1 MNLPTTIEGCH
12 ELILKQQALIEQF
25 LGRIETLE
33 EQTKK
38 NSRNSNKPPSSD
50 GLKKRPAFPRKKGR
64 KRGGQNGH
72 KGNKLQLVE
81 REEDIDEREKLYP
94 NLDTCTGCG
103 SILDKRKALVSEIRQ
118 EFDLP
123 EPKLLIREFQKMEVG
138 CSCCGRKHYGAF
150 PEHIKASTQYGSGV
164 KSLTVLL
171 NTGFALPI
179 KKIQSLFVDLY
190 GYRINEATIVNNS
203 TLCYDELETTEI
215 GIKNKLIGSSSCAA
229 AVHKAVGHSDETGV
243 RVAGKLHWLHVFSS
257 ALYTFFFVHEKRG
270 KEALKDAQSILPKYS
285 GWVVHDCWASYF
297 KFDGVKHALCG
308 AHILRELYA
317 LNEKEVK
324 WSKWFIRYFLT
335 LLHLSKQNAQNKT
348 QNKQSEGYYKLTKQ
362 QQQKALLLY
371 KKICASANE
380 IEPLPEKKEGSRG
393 KPKATKGRNLLNRLI
408 KHQDAVLAYAFHS
421 EVPFTNNL
429 AERDLRPIK
438 TKQKVAGCFRTLEGA
453 QRHARIFG
461 FISTVRKNELNIFN
475 ELKSLF
481 DNRVE

>member
-25 LGRIETLE
+25 LGRIEALE

-50 GLKKRPAFPRKKGR
+50 GLKKRPAFARKKGK

-81 REEDIDEREKLYP
+81 KDEEIDERIVIYP
-94 NLDTCTGCG
+94 KIDTCKGCG
-103 SILDKRKALVSEIRQ
+103 SILDKSKALLSEIRQ
-118 EFDLP
+118 EFDIP
-123 EPKLLIREFQKMEVG
+123 EPKLYIREFQKMEVG
-138 CSCCGRKHYGAF
+138 CSCCGTKHYGSF

-164 KSLTVLL
+164 KSFTVLL
-171 NTGFALPI
+171 NTGFALPV
-179 KKIQSLFVDLY
+179 KKVQSLFMDLY
-190 GYRINEATIVNNS
+190 GYQINEGTIVNNS
-203 TLCYDELETTEI
+203 ILCSDELEPTEKA
-215 GIKNKLIGSSSCAA
+215 IKEKLIGSISSQEGVARESTEDK
-229 AVHKAVGHSDETGV
+229 KAVGHSDETGV

-257 ALYTFFFVHEKRG
+257 VLYTFFFVHEKRG
-270 KEALKDAQSILPKYS
+270 KEALNDPQSILPKYS

-317 LNEKEVK
+317 LDEKEIK
-324 WSKWFIRYFLT
+324 WAKWFVRYLLT
-335 LLHLSKQNAQNKT
+335 LLHLSKQNDN
-348 QNKQSEGYYKLTKQ
+348 GCLTKQ

-371 KKICASANE
+371 EKICAYANK
-380 IEPLPEKKEGSRG
+380 IEPLPQKKEGAKGRA
-393 KPKATKGRNLLNRLI
+393 KATKGRNLLTRLI
-408 KHQDAVLAYAFHS
+408 KHQDGILAFAFHS

-461 FISTVRKNELNIFN
+461 FISTVRKNKLNIFN
-475 ELKSLF
+475 ELKNLF
-481 DNRVE
+481 DNKKTAFV

>member
-25 LGRIETLE
+25 LGRIELLE

-38 NSRNSNKPPSSD
+38 NSKNSNKPPSSD
-50 GLKKRPAFPRKKGR
+50 GLQKRPAFARKKGK

-72 KGNKLQLVE
+72 KGNKLQIVE
-81 REEDIDEREKLYP
+81 NTDKIDEIKPLYP
-94 NLDTCTGCG
+94 TVDCCTDCGKNLD
-103 SILDKRKALVSEIRQ
+103 KKKALISEIRQ

-138 CSCCGRKHYGAF
+138 CSCCGTKHYGSF
-150 PEHIKASTQYGSGV
+150 PEHIKATTQYGSGV
-164 KSLTVLL
+164 KALTVLL
-171 NTGFALPI
+171 NTGFSLPV
-179 KKIQSLFVDLY
+179 KKVQSLFVDLF
-190 GYRINEATIVNNS
+190 GYKINEGTIVNNS
-203 TLCYDELETTEI
+203 IRCHEDLEPTEAAIKEKLCPVQDLEHGTQTAQ
-215 GIKNKLIGSSSCAA
+215 N
-229 AVHKAVGHSDETGV
+229 VGHSDETGV

-270 KEALKDAQSILPKYS
+270 KVALNDPQSILPNYS
-285 GWVVHDCWASYF
+285 GWLVHDCWSSYF
-297 KFDGVKHALCG
+297 NFEGIKHALCG

-317 LNEKEVK
+317 LDEKEVK
-324 WSKWFIRYFLT
+324 WAKWFIRYLLI
-335 LLHLSKQNAQNKT
+335 LLHLTKQNEN
-348 QNKQSEGYYKLTKQ
+348 NCLTNL
-362 QQQKALLLY
+362 QQQKARLLY
-371 KKICASANE
+371 EKICAYANE
-380 IEPLPEKKEGSRG
+380 IEPLPQKKEGQRG

-438 TKQKVAGCFRTLEGA
+438 TKQKVAGCFRTVEGA

-461 FISTVRKNELNIFN
+461 FISTVRKNNLSIFN

-481 DNRVE
+481 DNKKTAFR